1 MRKPSYLSLL
11 LALAAVLAACS
22 VTRHVPDGE
31 VVVNRVNI
39 MVDGRKTDDARLLQ
53 SVKERPYHRTFGF
66 LPLAAWMWHDDDS
79 TAWHRLRQ
87 RLGTKPTVMTPEGTE
102 RACRQMLRSLHQS
115 GYTDA
120 TVQPLFDYHGRKV
133 DVLYSIDRGLPRT
146 VRNIRWEVEDDSLQ
160 SLIGQQASL
169 LTEGQI
175 LDRQKLEQ
183 ERTRLLNLMRDHG
196 YWGFNKEDVRFIADT
211 LPGERDVDLS
221 VIVRGRHPLYSIGQ
235 LRYLL
240 PDGQPQDFMRQ
251 AVLDENCFLE
261 PGERYDEQN
270 LRRTYSSMSRLHY
283 LKYTQIR
290 LEQYTDSALAI
301 QLGLPADANLL
312 RATVSLM
319 PQTPNSLQFE
329 LDGTN
334 TSGDKGFAAALTYT
348 QRNLFHGSETYT
360 ASLRGGYESLSGNL
374 SGLVNDNYSEYAFD
388 NRIELPKFVFPFLS
402 REQRRH
408 FTATSSFRLGYHY
421 QTRPEYTRIITQ
433 GAFSYKWV
441 THYATQQIRHSWDVV
456 DLSYV
461 SLPKRSDAF
470 LQIIQNAGPISYSS
484 YSNHLIMAMAYNAYF
499 GNAGVSGMTH
509 SRPNTSQDIW
519 SLRLSP
525 EIAGNVL
532 QGFATANH
540 VRRRNDRYEVFDL
553 PFEQYARFD
562 ADWSYSRFL
571 TDRSRL
577 ALHLAGGVAVPYG
590 NSKVMPFEKRYY
602 AGGANSVRGW
612 SVRSLGPGRYHT
624 ANGESLDYFNKC
636 GDVRLDASVEW
647 RSKIFWKLEGAAFID
662 AGNVW
667 TLRDY
672 ESQPNGAISGDF
684 YKEIAASWGLGLR
697 MVTDFVILR
706 LDLGIKAYDPTV
718 AIGRDCW
725 VIDQPNRSH
734 NRTLHFAVGYP
745 F

>member
-1 MRKPSYLSLL
+1 
-11 LALAAVLAACS
+11 
-22 VTRHVPDGE
+22 
-31 VVVNRVNI
+31 
-39 MVDGRKTDDARLLQ
+39 MVDGRSTDDARLKQ
-53 SVKERPYHRTFGF
+53 SVRERPYHRTFGF

-87 RLGTKPTVMTPEGTE
+87 RLGTQPTILTDEGTAK
-102 RACRQMLRSLHQS
+102 ACRQMLRSLHQS

-120 TVQPLFDYHGRKV
+120 TVTPVVTTRGRKA
-133 DVLYSIDRGLPRT
+133 DVVYNINRGLPR
-146 VRNIRWEVEDDSLQ
+146 VLRNIRWEVEDDSVAV
-160 SLIGQQASL
+160 LIAANPSSL
-169 LTEGQI
+169 LTDGQT
-175 LDRQKLEQ
+175 LDRQQLER
-183 ERTRLLNLMRDHG
+183 ERTRLLNLMRDNG
-196 YWGFNKEDVRFIADT
+196 YWGFNKEDVRFVADT
-211 LPGERDVDLS
+211 LAGQREVDLT
-221 VIVRGRHPLYSIGQ
+221 VIVRGQHQLYAIGR
-235 LRYLL
+235 LSYEL
-240 PDGQPQDFMRQ
+240 PDGQPQNFMRK
-251 AVLDENCFLE
+251 AVLDENCFLV

-270 LRRTYSSMSRLHY
+270 LRKTYSSMSRLHY

-290 LEQYTDSALAI
+290 LEPYKDSLLI
-301 QLGLPADANLL
+301 QELDLPADINLL
-312 RATVSLM
+312 RATVSMM

-334 TSGDKGFAAALTYT
+334 TSGDFGFAAALTYT

-360 ASLRGGYESLSGNL
+360 ASLRGGYESLSGNVA
-374 SGLVNDNYSEYAFD
+374 GLVNHNYSEYAFD
-388 NRIELPKFVFPFLS
+388 NRIDLPKFVFPFLS
-402 REQRRH
+402 RKQRRL
-408 FTATSSFRLGYHY
+408 FNATSSFRLGYHY
-421 QTRPEYTRIITQ
+421 QSRPEYTRIITQ
-433 GAFSYKWV
+433 GGFSYKWT
-441 THYATQQIRHSWDVV
+441 THFATQQIRHNLDLV

-509 SRPNTSQDIW
+509 ARPTTSQDIW

-532 QGFATANH
+532 QGVAH
-540 VRRRNDRYEVFDL
+540 IGDLRKSDDRYQIFDL

-577 ALHLAGGVAVPYG
+577 AFHLAGGVAVPYG

-602 AGGANSVRGW
+602 SGGANSVRGW
-612 SVRSLGPGRYHT
+612 SVRSLGPGRYHPADQT
-624 ANGESLDYFNKC
+624 ALDYFNQC
-636 GDVRLDASVEW
+636 GDIRLDASIEL
-647 RSKIFWKLEGAAFID
+647 RSKLFWKFEGAAFID

-667 TLRDY
+667 TMRDY
-672 ESQPNGAISGDF
+672 ESQPNGAISEEF
-684 YKEIAASWGLGLR
+684 YKEIAASWGLGIR
-697 MVTDFVILR
+697 FVTDFVILR
-706 LDLGIKAYDPTV
+706 FDLGIKAYDPTV
-718 AIGRDCW
+718 ALGRDAW
-725 VIDQPNRSH
+725 VDDPLSHH